1 MGSNTAQCAA
11 SARLLNLSPSL
22 LRGLKTVD
30 GLVRCCLRHT
40 MEAHIWLPLLI
51 LLVLSVLWGVTLRSI
66 EVERMHA
73 RMAASELNQELMN
86 TYEVQ
91 IVRNLGSIDQTLR
104 VLKYALESNRI
115 SAPAALAT
123 LNQQGMLPSRLV
135 FAVSIA
141 DRNGLI
147 VAHNGLSQS
156 DSVAAQRY
164 FQVHQERDSGAFFV
178 SQTTGDGLSDD
189 DSHMYFTRRW
199 NDTAGNFSGVAIVAV
214 HPAYFTSGYER
225 SRLGQ
230 RGVLGLFG
238 NDGVV
243 RIMRSGDT
251 VSWGG
256 PAPVAVTSVA
266 TPAATSAATGAGIPG
281 VIAWSGMP
289 RYTLVQRLSGYPLS
303 AVVGLAEG
311 EQMVAF
317 EKARS
322 HTLWQAGIASTV
334 LLLIT
339 ILLCLWSC
347 QTKTRRRIRRAQD
360 TYAAASEASL
370 DAFFVLHAVKD
381 ESGAIVDFV
390 IDATNSRAE
399 KMARMSKQGLLGMAL
414 CTLLPECRSSG
425 IFDELVQVAVH
436 GGAQEVEW
444 ENCMLAVRARWLKR
458 QVVAVEGGI
467 VVILRDISEP
477 KLAQQRIL
485 HMAHHDALT
494 GLPNR
499 SLIGD
504 RLDRN
509 ILHAQR
515 NGSIVSVAFLDL
527 DGFKLVNDSLGHN
540 AGDELIVTMGRRM
553 QQCLRRSDTVG
564 RLGGDEFVII
574 LSDQADDGV
583 SAMALLEKV
592 RQAVNQPLLLCGQE
606 VRVSCSMGVA
616 SYPRDGDNPDVLL
629 MKADAAMYRAKDSG
643 RNNCQFYTQEMSV
656 KLDEKLARLEGLRN
670 AVDNCHFFIMY
681 QPQIDLRSG
690 LIIGVEALIR
700 WQHPVHG
707 LVSPLDFIP
716 LAEESGLIIPIGEW
730 VIQTACRQNMAWR
743 AKGLAP
749 ITMSVNV
756 SPRQFCD
763 ARLVQR
769 VAHAL
774 QDSALP
780 PDALELEVTESLIM
794 RDLQQSVEKMLEL
807 KAMGINLSI
816 DDFGTGHSSLW
827 ALKSFPVSRLKIDKS
842 FVKDLADNPDD
853 QAITMAVIAL
863 GHKLHLRVIAEGVET
878 EQQRSFL
885 QAGDCD
891 EMQGYLF
898 SRPLPASE
906 IALLLEKQTAVIC

>member
-1 MGSNTAQCAA
+1 MGSDTAQLAA
-11 SARLLNLSPSL
+11 SARLLHLSLNGLTRVDVIVRRCL
-22 LRGLKTVD
+22 L
-30 GLVRCCLRHT
+30 HM
-40 MEAHIWLPLLI
+40 MEAHIWLPILTLLA
-51 LLVLSVLWGVTLRSI
+51 LSVLWGVTLHSI
-66 EVERMHA
+66 DVERMHA
-73 RMAASELNQELMN
+73 RMAARELNQELMN

-104 VLKYALESNRI
+104 VLKYALESNRA

-147 VAHNGLSQS
+147 VAHNGASES

-164 FQVHQERDSGAFFV
+164 FQVHQERDSGDFFV
-178 SQTTGDGLSDD
+178 SQTIGDGLSDD
-189 DSHMYFTRRW
+189 DSHIYFTRRL
-199 NDTAGNFSGVAIVAV
+199 NDTAGHFSGAAIVAI

-238 NDGVV
+238 SDGVV

-256 PAPVAVTSVA
+256 PAPVAA
-266 TPAATSAATGAGIPG
+266 TAAAAGAGMAG
-281 VIAWSGMP
+281 VGAWSGMP
-289 RYTLVQRLSGYPLS
+289 RYTLVQRLGGFPLS

-317 EKARS
+317 EKERS
-322 HTLWQAGIASTV
+322 STLWQAGIASAF
-334 LLLIT
+334 LLLMT
-339 ILLCLWSC
+339 TLLCLWSW

-370 DAFFVLHAVKD
+370 DAFFVLHAVKN
-381 ESGAIVDFV
+381 GAGVIVDFV

-399 KMARMSKQGLLGMAL
+399 KMARMSKQDLLGIAL

-425 IFDELVQVAVH
+425 IFDELVQVALH

-444 ENCMLAVRARWLKR
+444 ENRMLAVHARWLKR

-467 VVILRDISEP
+467 VVILRDISESRM
-477 KLAQQRIL
+477 AQQRIL

-504 RLDRN
+504 RLERN

-515 NGSIVSVAFLDL
+515 NGRIVSVAFIDL

-540 AGDELIVTMGRRM
+540 AGDELIVITGQRM

-574 LSDQADDGV
+574 LSDHAGDSV
-583 SAMALLEKV
+583 PAMALLEKI

-616 SYPRDGDNPDVLL
+616 LYPRDGDNPDALL
-629 MKADAAMYRAKDSG
+629 MKADAAMYRAKDLG
-643 RNNCQFYTQEMSV
+643 RNNCQFYADEMSV
-656 KLDEKLARLEGLRN
+656 KADEKLARLEGLRS
-670 AVDNCHFFIMY
+670 ALDSCHFHILY
-681 QPQIDLRSG
+681 QPQVDLSSG

-700 WQHPVHG
+700 WRHPVQG
-707 LVSPLDFIP
+707 LISPLDFIP
-716 LAEESGLIIPIGEW
+716 LAEESGLIIPIGAW
-730 VIQTACRQNMAWR
+730 VLETACRQSMAWR
-743 AKGLAP
+743 AQGLVP

-763 ARLVQR
+763 ARLVER
-769 VAHAL
+769 VAQAL
-774 QDSALP
+774 QESALP
-780 PDALELEVTESLIM
+780 AGALELEVTESLIM

-807 KAMGINLSI
+807 KAMGIHLSI

-842 FVKDLADNPDD
+842 FVSDLADNLDD
-853 QAITMAVIAL
+853 QAIAMAVIVL

-878 EQQRSFL
+878 EQQRRFL
-885 QAGDCD
+885 QAGGCD

-906 IALLLEKQTAVIC
+906 IALLLERQAVTIG

>member
-1 MGSNTAQCAA
+1 MGSDTAQAAA
-11 SARLLNLSPSL
+11 STRLLNLSL
-22 LRGLKTVD
+22 NGLKRVD
-30 GLVRCCLRHT
+30 VISRRCLLHM

-51 LLVLSVLWGVTLRSI
+51 LLALSVLWGVTFRSI
-66 EVERMHA
+66 DVERMHA
-73 RMAASELNQELMN
+73 RTAARELNQELMN

-104 VLKYALESNRI
+104 VLKYVLESNRA
-115 SAPAALAT
+115 SAPAALVT

-135 FAVSIA
+135 FAICIA
-141 DRNGLI
+141 DRNGMI
-147 VAHNGLSQS
+147 VAHNGSSQS
-156 DSVAAQRY
+156 DSVAAQHY

-178 SQTTGDGLSDD
+178 SQTTRDGLSDD
-189 DSHMYFTRRW
+189 ESHMYFTRRL
-199 NDTAGNFSGVAIVAV
+199 NDTAGNFSGVAILAV

-256 PAPVAVTSVA
+256 PAPVAVTS
-266 TPAATSAATGAGIPG
+266 AATSAAAGAGIAG
-281 VIAWSGMP
+281 MIAWSGMP
-289 RYTLVQRLSGYPLS
+289 RYTLVQHLSGFSLS

-322 HTLWQAGIASTV
+322 NTLWQAGIASTV

-339 ILLCLWSC
+339 MLLCLWSW

-381 ESGAIVDFV
+381 GSGVIVDFV

-399 KMARMSKQGLLGMAL
+399 KMARMGKQDLLGKAL

-425 IFDELVQVAVH
+425 IFDELVQVALH

-444 ENCMLAVRARWLKR
+444 ENRMSAVRARWLKR

-467 VVILRDISEP
+467 VAILRDISEP

-485 HMAHHDALT
+485 YMAHHDALT

-540 AGDELIVTMGRRM
+540 AGDELIVIMGQRM

-574 LSDQADDGV
+574 LSDQANDGV
-583 SAMALLEKV
+583 SAMALLEKI

-616 SYPRDGDNPDVLL
+616 LYPRDGDNPDVLL

-643 RNNCQFYTQEMSV
+643 RNNCQSYMQEMSAKV
-656 KLDEKLARLEGLRN
+656 DEKLARLEGLRR
-670 AVDNCHFFIMY
+670 ALDDWHFCIMY
-681 QPQIDLRSG
+681 QPQVDLRSG
-690 LIIGVEALIR
+690 LIVGVEALVR

-707 LVSPLDFIP
+707 LISPLDFIP
-716 LAEESGLIIPIGEW
+716 LAEESGLIIPIGAW
-730 VIQTACRQNMAWR
+730 VLQTACRQSMVWR
-743 AKGLAP
+743 AQGLAP

-756 SPRQFCD
+756 SPRQFDDPRLIERVVD
-763 ARLVQR
+763 ALRE
-769 VAHAL
+769 
-774 QDSALP
+774 SALP
-780 PDALELEVTESLIM
+780 AGVLELEVTESLIM
-794 RDLQQSVEKMLEL
+794 RDLQQSVAKMLEL

-842 FVKDLADNPDD
+842 FVNDLADNLDD
-853 QAITMAVIAL
+853 QAIALAVIAL

-885 QAGDCD
+885 QTGGCD

-906 IALLLEKQTAVIC
+906 IALLLEKQAAILC